1 MDLLEGGKA
10 RKKPRL
16 EYKKLR
22 RLIWR
27 VSKDARWNGI
37 RQGKKQTMP
46 INKGPIPRGLNSRL
60 PARLPG
66 GLL

>member
-1 MDLLEGGKA
+1 MDLLEGGEA
-10 RKKPRL
+10 RL

-37 RQGKKQTMP
+37 RPGKKQTMP